1 MLIDDHGAVAT
12 VVGSS
17 HGPRG
22 LSLLLSFVRP
32 TVASLERGESRQRVV
47 GDSVFYLYSST
58 PSFVVATVEPFRCS
72 DLFTI

>member
-17 HGPRG
+17 HDPRA
-22 LSLLLSFVRP
+22 LSLLLSFGRP
-32 TVASLERGESRQRVV
+32 LASLERGESRQRVV

-58 PSFVVATVEPFRCS
+58 PSFVVSTVEPFRCS
-72 DLFTI
+72 DVYMV